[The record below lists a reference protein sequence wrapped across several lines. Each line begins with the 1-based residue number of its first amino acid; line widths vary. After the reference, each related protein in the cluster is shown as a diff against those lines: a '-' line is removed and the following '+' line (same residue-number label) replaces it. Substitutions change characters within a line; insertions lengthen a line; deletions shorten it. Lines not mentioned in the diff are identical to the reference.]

1 MFMYRRDP
9 STSNAQVLEV
19 KYFKNYIA
27 QNKKVVLITPI
38 LNVLLMSRKKD
49 TITRLPSDPKK
60 LEAYF
65 KTLPPEVI
73 EGFARNALKEDE
85 RHDASEMAKLTNEI
99 IFRLARANKHGPVTE
114 SLSDEQIQLLKKNL
128 SPEKGEIRG
137 HE

>member
-1 MFMYRRDP
+1 MF
-9 STSNAQVLEV
+9 
-19 KYFKNYIA
+19 
-27 QNKKVVLITPI
+27 
-38 LNVLLMSRKKD
+38 RKKD

-73 EGFARNALKEDE
+73 EGFAQNALKEGE
-85 RHDASEMAKLTNEI
+85 RHDASEMAKLINEI
-99 IFRLARANKHGPVTE
+99 IFRLAWANKHGPMTE

-128 SPEKGEIRG
+128 TSEKAEIQG